1 MGEKNKKRDPM
12 PSPNATPEE
21 IGEFWDT
28 HSLADYLDETHEVE
42 FKVNLKSRQNQTP
55 DETEISDRNGTLVA
69 EQCSS
74 VQKKDLIL
82 SGETT
87 PDIPATTE
95 DTSNAAFNIATDLIL
110 DSTIPAPIRKNLFKA
125 LDRLG
130 SALIGVPVGALE
142 RRSAEKHAESEARV
156 KITEAVNA
164 QIIQQIKVDPEF
176 PQRASNT
183 FAKKI
188 LREQYNLEE
197 ILGFATDI
205 LRKTK
210 SDSSTN
216 HDTSEPDKEQTTAPT
231 NQGENVNEGQT
242 IDDDWFNVFEK
253 EASQKSTED
262 MQRRFA
268 RVLAGEIEKPGSYS
282 TRTIK
287 ILSEMDQT
295 TASLFKKLCSAS
307 VIFGI
312 GYWDRDGLHII
323 DARVLSLGGN
333 PSQNALG
340 KYGLGFDQLNMLN
353 ESRLIISEYNS
364 QFGSEHCVVNVNSL
378 GTLALKHQER
388 YWKLLPDSEWND
400 DSKFFLS
407 GVALSGVGRELL
419 HIVDIE
425 PMPEFTE
432 DLKKFFAEQKLQMLA
447 C

>member
-12 PSPNATPEE
+12 PSPDATPEE

-28 HSLADYLDETHEVE
+28 HSLADYWDETHEVE
-42 FKVNLKSRQNQTP
+42 FKVNLKSRQNQTS
-55 DETEISDRNGTLVA
+55 DETEISDQNGTLVV

-82 SGETT
+82 SDEIT

-95 DTSNAAFNIATDLIL
+95 DTSNAAFDTATDLIL

-130 SALIGVPVGALE
+130 SALIDVPVGALE
-142 RRSAEKHAESEARV
+142 RRSSEKRAESEARI

-188 LREQYNLEE
+188 LREQYNLEK

-210 SDSSTN
+210 SDNSTN

-231 NQGENVNEGQT
+231 NQGENINEGQT

-295 TASLFKKLCSAS
+295 TASLFKKLCS
-307 VIFGI
+307 VGI
-312 GYWDRDGLHII
+312 VLENPTNKQFI
-323 DARVLSLGGN
+323 DFRVPSLGGN
-333 PSQNALG
+333 PGRNTLK
-340 KYGLGFDQLNMLN
+340 KYGLPFSKLNILN
-353 ESRLIISEYNS
+353 EYGLVIPEYNS
-364 QFGSEHCVVNVNSL
+364 SVDYQVSIVDDNNRV
-378 GTLALKHQER
+378 LAPFRHQGR
-388 YWKLLPDSEWND
+388 YWALRPEPGQKHNEEFRIRGL
-400 DSKFFLS
+400 
-407 GVALSGVGRELL
+407 ALSGVGRELL

-447 C
+447 Y